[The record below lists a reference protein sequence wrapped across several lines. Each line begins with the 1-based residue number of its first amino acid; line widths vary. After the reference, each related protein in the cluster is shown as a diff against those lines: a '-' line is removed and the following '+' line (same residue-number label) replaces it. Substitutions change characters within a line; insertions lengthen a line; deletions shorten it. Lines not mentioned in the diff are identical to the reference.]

1 MEFASDPAEGMSDP
15 EYGLLE
21 LTDWHEAD
29 GQVVLT
35 GQLHQ
40 LMKPG
45 TTARPIS
52 HTTYVPQN
60 FMLQRG
66 QQLVLVT
73 DRAQPDRVVIG
84 WEASDPNSPAG
95 QQFQKMLQVHQ
106 RLQELGEGAS
116 WFRKAK
122 TVLGT
127 AGVGDTIRN
136 AVLGGN
142 RTIPGGDP
150 NELKGHAVTAT
161 VLAVAD
167 ETSTD
172 VLMRIPTT
180 RLDVEVH
187 PPGREPFP
195 GTMRIKFT
203 NRIAQSRAV
212 VGAEVP
218 VLLDPATP
226 HVIILD
232 VDTLAA
238 SQPGA

>member
-1 MEFASDPAEGMSDP
+1 
-15 EYGLLE
+15 
-21 LTDWHEAD
+21 
-29 GQVVLT
+29 V
-35 GQLHQ
+35 
-40 LMKPG
+40 
-45 TTARPIS
+45 
-52 HTTYVPQN
+52 
-60 FMLQRG
+60 LQRG
-66 QQLVLVT
+66 QQLVLVR
-73 DRAQPDRVVIG
+73 DKAQPDRVVIG

-122 TVLGT
+122 AVFGT

-136 AVLGGN
+136 AVFGGN

-161 VLAVAD
+161 VLAAAD

-195 GTMRIKFT
+195 GVVRIKFT
-203 NRIAQSRAV
+203 NRVARSRAV
-212 VGAEVP
+212 VGAQVP
-218 VLLDPATP
+218 VLLDPSTP
-226 HVIILD
+226 HVIVLD
-232 VDTLAA
+232 VESLAA
-238 SQPGA
+238 SQPG